1 MTKKSVTGG
10 FIKRIRQRINRYK
23 NKKIS
28 AEAER
33 FLAMAEET
41 ARRISEMPE
50 GEERSNLSAELKIK
64 EKKLKDKDKSVS
76 KAYHKMLKSKYI
88 KELIPAVYAE
98 ASAAPVEDKV
108 VFVENGRFPSPS
120 NERIYEVLK
129 QQGRYKTAAFSLH
142 IREVSD
148 AEYYRNALSYIRE
161 TGTAKAVFLSTAN
174 PLMSHLEIRPET
186 RVIQL
191 WHGVGMFKKV
201 GFSTMSSKSFG
212 YSAKTRETY
221 NEYRNYT
228 DVTVAAEEQIWT
240 FEDAFHISRDTGIYK
255 PVGIARTDVF
265 FDEAYCESRLKKLHE
280 AFPSCIGKK
289 LILYAPTFRG
299 SVGKARAPEMPDIH
313 LMAEKLSGEYML
325 LIRQHGLCKQ
335 RPAIPEDLK
344 NSFALDMNENDIL
357 TTDDLLAIS
366 DILIT
371 DYSSLGFEF
380 AVMEK
385 PMVFYAYDLEE
396 YIDGRGMYY
405 DYNEITPGPV
415 CKTTEE
421 VADYIADIGNRFDI
435 EKVRAFRKKYAG
447 ACDGHATERT
457 IALIEQQPDSGRMV
471 KNEQQEYVQ
480 QVKEKAYRRTCRQ
493 EQG

>member
-1 MTKKSVTGG
+1 
-10 FIKRIRQRINRYK
+10 
-23 NKKIS
+23 
-28 AEAER
+28 
-33 FLAMAEET
+33 
-41 ARRISEMPE
+41 
-50 GEERSNLSAELKIK
+50 
-64 EKKLKDKDKSVS
+64 
-76 KAYHKMLKSKYI
+76 
-88 KELIPAVYAE
+88 
-98 ASAAPVEDKV
+98 
-108 VFVENGRFPSPS
+108 
-120 NERIYEVLK
+120 
-129 QQGRYKTAAFSLH
+129 
-142 IREVSD
+142 
-148 AEYYRNALSYIRE
+148 
-161 TGTAKAVFLSTAN
+161 
-174 PLMSHLEIRPET
+174 
-186 RVIQL
+186 
-191 WHGVGMFKKV
+191 
-201 GFSTMSSKSFG
+201 
-212 YSAKTRETY
+212 
-221 NEYRNYT
+221 
-228 DVTVAAEEQIWT
+228 
-240 FEDAFHISRDTGIYK
+240 
-255 PVGIARTDVF
+255 
-265 FDEAYCESRLKKLHE
+265 
-280 AFPSCIGKK
+280 
-289 LILYAPTFRG
+289 
-299 SVGKARAPEMPDIH
+299 
-313 LMAEKLSGEYML
+313 ML

-480 QVKEKAYRRTCRQ
+480 
-493 EQG
+493 